1 MNISM
6 IQFGKSMSES
16 LKNSK
21 NQLSCANS
29 DFEKLFGAYIEG
41 VAGDK
46 TSTLNIKL
54 SDNIY
59 KRIAAIVTADQK
71 TKTWASSVLE
81 KDKYFFNRYSMTNG
95 SLTKGQ
101 LKDIENFW
109 KPYSFVYKNNPETQ
123 RIYTS
128 ISGRFDPSYVS
139 LGLHYYILKNMLDT
153 TKASFICDKNSYGML
168 FPEVKQPAV
177 VFRRLAGGYFDS
189 SMAPISASKAKGAF
203 ICALYEKGY
212 DLIVKPSRGHSGKGI
227 KIIAKS
233 LHKCMSE
240 NIFEKCCCS
249 GDVICQ
255 VVIKNHDTWKYSVD
269 CTALNVARINTIN
282 FGGHPEITSSLFN
295 IQIDEGKIVSEAL
308 GAFSVPIL
316 YEGTLDSMMYS
327 LGKVTLCK
335 RIPSGS
341 RGLQKLYKF
350 EEAKNI
356 ILKCAAKIPE
366 LKSVGWDVTVDEN
379 GDINLIDINTPSSI
393 VSMQAF
399 GFHPYGDEK
408 RFKKMLDDYL
418 LKKFHYEC
426 SDWEWDY
433 WEFYRSVSIH
443 KYNGIKQEIEVPRM
457 LSGKAVTA
465 IHANA
470 FVGKQLKKITVPDS
484 VRLISERAFASCPKE
499 CEINMPCCQKLLIT
513 VYKMIRKMP
522 HGNTIIAIL
531 ENSLIELNIMKVNIF
546 RAILRIKK

>member
-1 MNISM
+1 M

-16 LKNSK
+16 LKSSE
-21 NQLSCANS
+21 NQLSYSHA
-29 DFEKLFGAYIEG
+29 DFEKLFREYIEG
-41 VAGDK
+41 VVGDK

-71 TKTWASSVLE
+71 IKTWASSVLE
-81 KDKYFFNRYSMTNG
+81 RDKYFFNRYSMSNG
-95 SLTKGQ
+95 SLTRGQ
-101 LKDIENFW
+101 LKDIEDFW
-109 KPYSFVYKNNPETQ
+109 EPYSFVYKNNPETQ

-139 LGLHYYILKNMLDT
+139 LGLHYHILKNMWGT
-153 TKASFICDKNSYGML
+153 VKSSFICDKNSYGML

-189 SMAPISASKAKGAF
+189 SMVPISASGAKGAF
-203 ICALYEKGY
+203 MCALYEKGY

-227 KIIAKS
+227 KIIAKG
-233 LHKCMSE
+233 LPKCLSE
-240 NIFEKCCCS
+240 SIFEKYCCG

-255 VVIKNHDTWKYSVD
+255 VIIKNHDTWRYTID
-269 CTALNVARINTIN
+269 CTALNVARINTVN

-295 IQIDEGKIVSEAL
+295 IQIDKGKIVSEAL

-316 YEGTLDSMMYS
+316 YDGTLGSVMYS
-327 LGKVTLCK
+327 LGKVTLCNN
-335 RIPSGS
+335 RIFSGS
-341 RGLQKLYKF
+341 MEHQKLYRF
-350 EEAKNI
+350 EEAKNV

-379 GDINLIDINTPSSI
+379 GDINLIDINIPSSI

-418 LKKFHYEC
+418 LKKFHYEK

-443 KYNGIKQEIEVPRM
+443 KYSGIKQEIEVPRM
-457 LSGKAVTA
+457 LSGKVVTA
-465 IHANA
+465 VHANA
-470 FVGKQLKKITVPDS
+470 FVGKQLKKISVPDS
-484 VRLISERAFASCPKE
+484 VRLISERAFASCPKD
-499 CEINMPCCQKLLIT
+499 CEINMPRCQKFLIT
-513 VYKMIRKMP
+513 AYKMVRKMP
-522 HGNTIIAIL
+522 HGHTLVAIL
-531 ENSLIELNIMKVNIF
+531 EKFLMELNIMKVNIY
-546 RAILRIKK
+546 RAILRIFK